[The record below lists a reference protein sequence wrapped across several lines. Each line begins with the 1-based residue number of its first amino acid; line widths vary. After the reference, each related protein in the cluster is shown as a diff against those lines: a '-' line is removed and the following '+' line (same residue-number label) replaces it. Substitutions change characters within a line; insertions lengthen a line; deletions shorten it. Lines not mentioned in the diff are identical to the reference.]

1 MRAFA
6 VQWRRETSA
15 YFGSPLAYVMMAF
28 FLLMM
33 GGSFWML
40 LHLLARGASGA
51 SVMSELFG
59 SIFFWIATLVTVPLI
74 TMRLFSE
81 ERRTGTLET
90 LMTAP
95 VRMADIVLAKFAGA
109 LTLWIGLWAPTLL
122 YVYVLRVF
130 SVGSAVFDARMIAA
144 GYLGVVLVGAC
155 FIAIGLL
162 ASILSRHPV
171 AAAMGGFAVMVVLFG
186 AGFLPW
192 IVHEDRIRRIG
203 FYLSPVAHMMDFSR
217 GVLDSRAIAFYL
229 INTTLLLWF
238 CIRAAESRRGT

>member
-1 MRAFA
+1 MRTFV
-6 VQWRRETSA
+6 VQWRRETAA

-40 LHLLARGASGA
+40 LHVLAQGASGA
-51 SVMSELFG
+51 SVMSEMFG

-130 SVGSAVFDARMIAA
+130 SVGTAVFDARMIAA
-144 GYLGVVLVGAC
+144 GYLGVFLTGGL
-155 FIAIGLL
+155 FLAIGLL
-162 ASILSRHPV
+162 ASILARQPI
-171 AAAMGGFAVMVVLFG
+171 AAAMGGFAIMVLLFG
-186 AGFLPW
+186 TGFLPW

-203 FYLSPVAHMMDFSR
+203 FYFSPIGHMMDFSR

-229 INTTLLLWF
+229 INTTILLWF
-238 CIRAAESRRGT
+238 CVRAAEARKGV